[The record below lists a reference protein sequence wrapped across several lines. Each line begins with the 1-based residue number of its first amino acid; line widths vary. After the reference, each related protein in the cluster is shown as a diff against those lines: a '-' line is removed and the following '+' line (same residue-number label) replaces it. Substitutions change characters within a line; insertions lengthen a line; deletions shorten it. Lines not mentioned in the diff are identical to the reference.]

1 MAEWVGEWSVC
12 CIKESNA
19 SEGNSAGLLFP
30 DYSDIKAP
38 HFFFGIFPAPFSFFP
53 FLSTMEFLYA
63 YLTNAV
69 IQNLLLF

>member
-1 MAEWVGEWSVC
+1 MAEWVGEWRVS

-38 HFFFGIFPAPFSFFP
+38 LPYFWYFS
-53 FLSTMEFLYA
+53 
-63 YLTNAV
+63 
-69 IQNLLLF
+69 QLLLVSLLSYILWNSYMHIL